1 MLIVISGYARR
12 NLTNSKPKSTEL
24 EEATRKSWSRL
35 VIKLLRTNHYL
46 NLKSLACDTI
56 GRKLSH

>member
-1 MLIVISGYARR
+1 MLIVIPGYAWR

-46 NLKSLACDTI
+46 KSLACDTI
-56 GRKLSH
+56 GRKLLH